1 MPGNQHTQRASKP
14 APRRYGSEDSP
25 LRLVLPNQDTP
36 EATSTRLAGE
46 LPPLEGQEPPSPQ
59 SSAAGGLLGRVW
71 QGVQYRDALPA
82 RAYLAAGMSLRDV
95 ATILSTTPAE
105 LDLKL
110 WNSLGEQRA

>member
-1 MPGNQHTQRASKP
+1 
-14 APRRYGSEDSP
+14 
-25 LRLVLPNQDTP
+25 
-36 EATSTRLAGE
+36 
-46 LPPLEGQEPPSPQ
+46 
-59 SSAAGGLLGRVW
+59 LGRVW

>member
-1 MPGNQHTQRASKP
+1 
-14 APRRYGSEDSP
+14 
-25 LRLVLPNQDTP
+25 LR
-36 EATSTRLAGE
+36 
-46 LPPLEGQEPPSPQ
+46 
-59 SSAAGGLLGRVW
+59 RVW
-71 QGVQYRDALPA
+71 PGIAYRNPLPA